1 MVQSGGIATN
11 RRIFHSLVEEVVY
24 GVCRKVCSNH
34 FLLLF
39 DINLLFCS
47 LNKYIFS
54 GVAGI
59 VVAISC
65 CAAVA
70 KLGPGR
76 VKCPFFAFS
85 IEDVMV
91 ELMDLSHSLVSVER
105 LHHLATEAGFELD
118 FLSHFGRKVLLS
130 NKGEE
135 VEFWI
140 GLAYE
145 KLSTAFHKESAI
157 PGKQN
162 FHDKVNFMIHETIF
176 LRFHCLRDFNQLL
189 I

>member
-1 MVQSGGIATN
+1 M
-11 RRIFHSLVEEVVY
+11 
-24 GVCRKVCSNH
+24 
-34 FLLLF
+34 
-39 DINLLFCS
+39 
-47 LNKYIFS
+47 
-54 GVAGI
+54 
-59 VVAISC
+59 AISC

-85 IEDVMV
+85 VEDVMV
-91 ELMDLSHSLVSVER
+91 ELMDLSHSLVSVEI
-105 LHHLATEAGFELD
+105 LHHLAIEAGFESD
-118 FLSHFGRKVLLS
+118 FLSHFGRNVLLS

-145 KLSTAFHKESAI
+145 KLSSAFHQESTI
-157 PGKQN
+157 SGKRK
-162 FHDKVNFMIHETIF
+162 FHDKVDFMIHEIIF
-176 LRFHCLRDFNQLL
+176 IRFLGLKDFTQLL